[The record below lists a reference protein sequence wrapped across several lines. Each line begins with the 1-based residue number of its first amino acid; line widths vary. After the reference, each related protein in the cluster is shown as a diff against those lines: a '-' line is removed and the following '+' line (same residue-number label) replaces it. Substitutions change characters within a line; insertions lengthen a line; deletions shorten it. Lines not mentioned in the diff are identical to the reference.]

1 MKTWFSSEY
10 LKTYL
15 SVFVKCLKID
25 FMKHIYVTRHSELGY
40 KYVES

>member
-1 MKTWFSSEY
+1 MKTRFLFEY

-15 SVFVKCLKID
+15 SVFVKYLKID
-25 FMKHIYVTRHSELGY
+25 FMKHIYVTRQSELGY